1 MDKIRLPLIF
11 IVFFLLVCGF
21 QEPPGAA
28 KEKLEQVSIGASR
41 EIINSMTWIAK
52 EKRYFKEEGL
62 DVTLKPYLSGK
73 LALSGMLDN
82 KVQVATSAEV
92 PVMSNLFKKQS
103 FSIFGTIG
111 MSDNEVKIVARRDA
125 GINDPADWKGK
136 RIATQKN
143 SAVHFFL
150 YRFLIYNDIAES
162 ELNISYL
169 PPLELVPAL
178 VNGDID
184 AFSMRE
190 PFIQQARDQF
200 GDNIIIFEQPGI
212 YTKTFNL
219 VAHDKFIRENPE
231 AIRKMLRAFI
241 RAEQFLKQNR
251 RKSLEMIAKLHGVD
265 KENLENE
272 WDDYTFE
279 LSLYQSL
286 LITLEAE
293 ARWAIKTGLTDK
305 KEVPN
310 YLNYIYLNA
319 LDELKPQA
327 LTIIHLPHIQ
337 K

>member
-1 MDKIRLPLIF
+1 MDKIRLFLIF
-11 IVFFLLVCGF
+11 VIFFLWGCGPHGKF
-21 QEPPGAA
+21 CAA
-28 KEKLEQVSIGASR
+28 KEELEQVSIGAAR
-41 EIINSMTWIAK
+41 DIINSMTWIAK
-52 EKRYFKEEGL
+52 EKKYFEEEGL
-62 DVTLKPYLSGK
+62 DVTLQPYPSGK
-73 LALSGMLDN
+73 QALSGMLDN
-82 KVQVATSAEV
+82 KVQVATSADV
-92 PVMSNLFKKQS
+92 PIMSNLFKKQD
-103 FSIFGTIG
+103 FSIFGTVG
-111 MSDNEVKIVARRDA
+111 MSDNEVKIIARRDA
-125 GINDPADWKGK
+125 GINNPADWKGK

-169 PPLELVPAL
+169 PLLELVPAL

-200 GDNIIIFEQPGI
+200 DDNIVIFEQPGI

-231 AIRKMLRAFI
+231 TIRRILRAFV

-251 RKSLEMIAKLHGVD
+251 RKSLEIIAKLHGVD

-293 ARWAIKTGLTDK
+293 ARWVIKTGLTDK
-305 KEVPN
+305 KEIPN
-310 YLNYIYLNA
+310 YLNNIYINTLE
-319 LDELKPQA
+319 ELKPQA
-327 LTIIHLPHIQ
+327 ITIIH
-337 K
+337 